1 MKRIFLSY
9 NYDRDAL
16 LVERL
21 KVRLLETSQ
30 VEVIDPFDAI
40 RHGDSLVAQISSQ
53 IQRASLV
60 IAVLSTNDPNVWYE
74 TGLAIGTGKSTLVV
88 GRESEA
94 LPADLKLLPFV
105 VLTGDFEADASRIV
119 ERLNKLQVREDK
131 AIRNYSSVQER
142 LETYWSDRNYFDS
155 ISPTEFED
163 LLFEWFQLHGF
174 EPRKSDGP
182 EAYGIDMVA
191 KSPFDGAS
199 IAIEAKK
206 FSRQSRVSVKE
217 IMSLLGTATLM
228 RVDKAALI
236 TSSSFTAAALE
247 MAKRSRDVKLY
258 LITIDDFLL
267 CPDAETLFK

>member
-21 KVRLLETSQ
+21 KIRLLETSQ
-30 VEVIDPFDAI
+30 FDIIDPFDAI
-40 RHGDSLVAQISSQ
+40 RHGDSLIAQISSQ

-60 IAVLSTNDPNVWYE
+60 ISFLSTNDPNVWYE
-74 TGLAIGTGKSTLVV
+74 TGLAIGAGKSTLVV

-94 LPADLKLLPFV
+94 LPTDLKLLPFV
-105 VLTGDFEADASRIV
+105 VLTGEFEADTALIV
-119 ERLNKLQVREDK
+119 ERLNKLQFREDK

-142 LETYWSDRNYFDS
+142 LETYWSDRIYFDS
-155 ISPTEFED
+155 VSPMEFED

-174 EPRKSDGP
+174 EPRKSDSR

-191 KSPFDGAS
+191 KSPIDGAS

-217 IMSLLGTATLM
+217 VMSLLGAATLM
-228 RVDKAALI
+228 RVEKAALI

-247 MAKRSRDVKLY
+247 MANRSRDVKLY

-267 CPDAETLFK
+267 SPHPNALFE